1 MNAYR
6 HISGLAVTNQAR
18 KRLVVTMP
26 ERFKNVFDAI
36 AETPQVVL
44 NMKLR
49 AELIREIQAKVEVVD
64 WTQAELLSGLALPNP
79 EYPTC

>member
-1 MNAYR
+1 MKAFKWSMNAYR

-18 KRLVVTMP
+18 KRLVVTMA

-36 AETPQVVL
+36 AKTPQEAL

-49 AELIREIQAKVEVVD
+49 AGLIREIRAKVEAV
-64 WTQAELLSGLALPNP
+64 N
-79 EYPTC
+79 